1 MKYRQFCYISTAPA
15 LSNKEVEGI
24 IEHAARS
31 NAERNI
37 GGFLIYNGRNFLQLL
52 EGESPVLLLLM
63 SRIMADP
70 RHTGVLKMEDVEVDE
85 RVFTDWNMRRI
96 RIADSIANRRAKLDE
111 QLPANLDRCVRR
123 IVNNFAVLN

>member
-15 LSNKEVEGI
+15 LSDKEVEGI
-24 IEHAARS
+24 VEHAARN
-31 NAERNI
+31 NAGRGV
-37 GGFLIYNGRNFLQLL
+37 GGFLLYNGRNFLQLL

-63 SRIMADP
+63 SRIMADS
-70 RHTGVLKMEDVEVDE
+70 RHTGVLKMEDVEIDE
-85 RVFTDWNMRRI
+85 RVFTEWNMRRI
-96 RIADSIANRRAKLDE
+96 RLVDTVADRRAKLEE